1 MGNSYLYCGSL
12 LGRRQYKRGNR
23 AMKKGICK
31 EREFPLLLAMTGL
44 IGILLLTRKILWLT
58 AFPYLAVAEWVYR
71 LRRAREGILAR
82 IWERREIAQSMLDA
96 ADEEDADDDEWGD

>member
-1 MGNSYLYCGSL
+1 MGNSYFYRGSM
-12 LGRRQYKRGNR
+12 LGRRQYKRRDR

-58 AFPYLAVAEWVYR
+58 ALPYLTVAEWVYR
-71 LRRAREGILAR
+71 LRRAREGVLAR
-82 IWERREIAQSMLDA
+82 IWERREIAQSMVDA
-96 ADEEDADDDEWGD
+96 ADDENDDDDEWGD